1 MTDFDVIVAA
11 LAASGPWAALSVWA
25 RCKLQDKVLRLE
37 ADNEH
42 LKQLLFAEREQRE
55 RLADCFSELT
65 SRIEPNDDQ
74 PPVYPP
80 PVHEEYPPIGRN
92 PRNYR

>member
-11 LAASGPWAALSVWA
+11 LVASGPWAALSVWA
-25 RCKLQDKVLRLE
+25 RCKLQDKILRLE
-37 ADNEH
+37 LDNEY
-42 LKQLLFAEREQRE
+42 LKDLLALEREHRE
-55 RLADCFSELT
+55 RLTTCFNEIA
-65 SRIEPNDDQ
+65 SRIEQSNEL

-80 PVHEEYPPIGRN
+80 PVHEEYPPIGRD